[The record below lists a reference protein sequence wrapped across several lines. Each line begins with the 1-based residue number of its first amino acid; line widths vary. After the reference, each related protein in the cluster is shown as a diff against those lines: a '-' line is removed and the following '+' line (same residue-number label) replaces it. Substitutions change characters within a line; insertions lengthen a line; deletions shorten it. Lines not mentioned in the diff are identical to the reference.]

1 MCNTVLPKLPSPQ
14 PPESSV
20 MCCGLSSG
28 SALATS
34 PNISLGFPLRFDS
47 AIGQTCGLLQEPT
60 SVTCSWER
68 NVGALCA

>member
-34 PNISLGFPLRFDS
+34 PNISLGSPSDLTV
-47 AIGQTCGLLQEPT
+47 Q
-60 SVTCSWER
+60 
-68 NVGALCA
+68 